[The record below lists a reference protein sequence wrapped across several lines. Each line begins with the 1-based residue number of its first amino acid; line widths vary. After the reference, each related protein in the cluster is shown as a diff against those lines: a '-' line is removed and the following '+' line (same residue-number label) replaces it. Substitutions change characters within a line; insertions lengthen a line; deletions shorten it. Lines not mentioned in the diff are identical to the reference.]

1 MITLR
6 VWRDADGN
14 VVRYMLNGH
23 SPSGEAGNNVVCAAV
38 SALAITTANGLEAV
52 AGAAVKA
59 SSSAGHLDCEVLW
72 PLGADANAGG
82 SGAVRSGDH
91 GGAVSSEGVRLK
103 AQAVL
108 GTMLLGMESISREH
122 PRDLRV
128 IDERDA
134 GK

>member
-6 VWRDADGN
+6 VWRDAGGN

-38 SALAITTANGLEAV
+38 SALAIATANGLEAV

-59 SSSAGHLDCEVLW
+59 SSSPGHLDCEVLW
-72 PLGADANAGG
+72 PPGADADAGG
-82 SGAVRSGDH
+82 ND

-108 GTMLLGMESISREH
+108 GTMLLGMQSISQEH